1 MVVERVND
9 VTDEVLNA
17 VRRLVPEIG
26 SHKVVPSRDE
36 LTALI
41 KSEAS
46 TLWIARYPDASG
58 EIVGMLTISLYRVP
72 TGLRSIIEDVA
83 VDSNH
88 RRKGIA
94 RALMDAALEFARAAG
109 ADGVALTSNSK
120 HEAANKLYQSM
131 GFERRE
137 TNSYFLKL
145 NRWAG

>member
-1 MVVERVND
+1 MLRMKS
-9 VTDEVLNA
+9 
-17 VRRLVPEIG
+17 EIG
-26 SHKVVPSRDE
+26 SHKAVPSRDE

-46 TLWIARYPDASG
+46 TLWIARYLDASG
-58 EIVGMLTISLYRVP
+58 EIVGMLTISFYRVP

-94 RALMDAALEFARAAG
+94 RSLMTIALEFAHAAG
-109 ADGVALTSNSK
+109 ADGVALTSNPK
-120 HEAANKLYQSM
+120 REAANKLYQSM